1 MNWILETVLT
11 GSVTFAATNID
22 DLFVLLLFFSQVDG
36 ELLNWHVVLGQ
47 YLGFAAL
54 VALSLIGSFSVLVVP
69 QEWIGVLGLLPI
81 FLGIRALT
89 KLRSESEESKPIES
103 SGIYSVAAVTFANGG
118 DNIAI
123 YVPRFASTG
132 FASLG
137 IIILVFFFL
146 IAVWCCAGYKLG
158 SHPLIANRIE
168 RYEHIVVPVILIG
181 LGVYILTKSG
191 VLSLL

>member
-54 VALSLIGSFSVLVVP
+54 VALSLIGSLSVLVVP
-69 QEWIGVLGLLPI
+69 QEWIGVLALLPI

-123 YVPRFASTG
+123 YVPLFASAG

-137 IIILVFFFL
+137 VIILVFFFL
-146 IAVWCCAGYKLG
+146 IA
-158 SHPLIANRIE
+158 
-168 RYEHIVVPVILIG
+168 
-181 LGVYILTKSG
+181 
-191 VLSLL
+191 